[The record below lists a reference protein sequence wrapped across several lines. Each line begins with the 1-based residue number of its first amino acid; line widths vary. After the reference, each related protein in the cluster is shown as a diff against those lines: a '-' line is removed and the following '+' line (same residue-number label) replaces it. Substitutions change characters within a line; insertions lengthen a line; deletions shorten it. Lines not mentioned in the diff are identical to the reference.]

1 MIEIKGKHNSAK
13 IFTNNVESTSQGQIQ
28 AM

>member
-13 IFTNNVESTSQGQIQ
+13 TFTNNVESTSQGQIK